1 MIRNLKPAL
10 TLLLMMCSCMLA
22 ATKAP
27 AVTAVNPSGVN
38 VSHTS
43 PSTVFLTFQ
52 NLAAGQT
59 AVEAFWC
66 GQVVTTGVSATDPCV
81 PGTVFGRLPLRNN
94 LGRNSGTG
102 GVKNFTDIMSI
113 PASVARR
120 AYQDAQRGNDSR
132 FFYVRR
138 FANPTQFVVVTCRMA
153 GGGARIPFSLVDV
166 KMKFMTDSPVV
177 VIPRGSTPPE
187 VVADIRFN
195 GTGRLTGRWEV
206 VMPGDQ
212 EPTDFDLL
220 PEASLPVE
228 KRALQ
233 KRYTVLRRFDLFLP
247 PVGAVEVP
255 GPDVSK
261 IPHQVN
267 GYYKLLFRVEATVDK
282 ESNSNAVSGTV
293 AAGGAAGFPMP
304 MLRYYVGKPELQGVD
319 GGVVELLS
327 PEKDV
332 TADAAVDFSWVGA
345 SSAAFDKLEVL
356 DGDET
361 ILSAVVKGGAGRYQ
375 APPWLSE
382 HSDKPLK
389 WRVTSLD
396 ANGSELAVSNWKPFS
411 IVSLT
416 PAE

>member
-1 MIRNLKPAL
+1 MKRIIKPVIVIYIAML
-10 TLLLMMCSCMLA
+10 SCMLSA
-22 ATKAP
+22 VQAY

-52 NLAAGQT
+52 NLAAGQI

-66 GQVVTTGVSATDPCV
+66 GAVVTTAVSATDPCV

-94 LGRNSGTG
+94 LGRASGTG
-102 GVKNFTDIMSI
+102 GVNNFTDIMSI
-113 PASVARR
+113 PASVSRR

-138 FANPTQFVVVTCRMA
+138 FANPTQYAVVTCRMA

-166 KMKFMTDSPVV
+166 NMKFMTDNPVV

-187 VVADIRFN
+187 VVAEIRYN

-206 VMPGDQ
+206 VSPGDE
-212 EPTDFDLL
+212 EPTAFDLL
-220 PEASLPVE
+220 PAASLPVE
-228 KRALQ
+228 QRALQ
-233 KRYTVLRRFDLFLP
+233 KRYTVLQRFDLFLP
-247 PVGAVEVP
+247 PVGAVRVP

-261 IPHQVN
+261 IPHQVD

-304 MLRYYVGKPELQGVD
+304 MLRYYVGKPGYSASRADL
-319 GGVVELLS
+319 VELLS
-327 PEKDV
+327 PDKDV
-332 TADAAVDFSWVGA
+332 MAEKNIEFTWVGLN
-345 SSAAFDKLEVL
+345 SAAFEKLEVMA
-356 DGDET
+356 GDET
-361 ILSAVVKGGAGRYQ
+361 ILSAVIKGRLGSYQ
-375 APPWLSE
+375 APPWLKD
-382 HSDKPLK
+382 HSDQQLK
-389 WRVTSLD
+389 WRITSL
-396 ANGSELAVSNWKPFS
+396 NSSGSVLAVSRWKSFRIS
-411 IVSLT
+411 Q
-416 PAE
+416 

>member
-10 TLLLMMCSCMLA
+10 IAFTVILSCMLA
-22 ATKAP
+22 ASNAE

-66 GQVVTTGVSATDPCV
+66 GQVVTTAVSATDPCV

-94 LGRNSGTG
+94 LGRASGTG
-102 GVKNFTDIMSI
+102 GVNNFTDIMSI
-113 PASVARR
+113 PASVTRR

-166 KMKFMTDSPVV
+166 NMKFMTDRPVV
-177 VIPRGSTPPE
+177 VIPRGSTPPK
-187 VVADIRFN
+187 VVADIRYN

-206 VMPGDQ
+206 VLPGDE
-212 EPTDFDLL
+212 EPTAFDLL
-220 PEASLPVE
+220 PAASLPFE

-233 KRYTVLRRFDLFLP
+233 KRYTVLKRFDLFLP
-247 PVGAVEVP
+247 PIGAVEVP
-255 GPDVSK
+255 GPDVRK

-304 MLRYYVGKPELQGVD
+304 ILRYYVGKPEFRAPD
-319 GGVVELLS
+319 GSVVKLLL
-327 PEKDV
+327 PDKDV
-332 TADAAVDFSWVGA
+332 AANAGVDFSWIGV
-345 SSAAFDKLEVL
+345 SSAAFDKLEVV
-356 DGDET
+356 DEDET
-361 ILSAVVKGGAGRYQ
+361 ILSAVVKGRVGSYQ

-382 HSDKPLK
+382 HQDKKLR
-389 WRVTSLD
+389 WRITSLSSD
-396 ANGSELAVSNWKPFS
+396 GAVLATSHWQSFRIVPLPNKP
-411 IVSLT
+411 
-416 PAE
+416 

>member
-1 MIRNLKPAL
+1 MIWNIKSAL
-10 TLLLMMCSCMLA
+10 IACIAMLCCMLSA
-22 ATKAP
+22 SHAY
-27 AVTAVNPSGVN
+27 AVTAVNPNGVN

-66 GQVVTTGVSATDPCV
+66 GAVTTTAVSVTDPCV

-94 LGRNSGTG
+94 LGRASGTG
-102 GVKNFTDIMSI
+102 GVNNFTDIMSI
-113 PASVARR
+113 PASVSRR

-166 KMKFMTDSPVV
+166 NMKFMTDSPVV

-187 VVADIRFN
+187 VVAEIRYN

-206 VMPGDQ
+206 VSPGDE
-212 EPTDFDLL
+212 EPTTFDLL
-220 PEASLPVE
+220 PAASLPVE
-228 KRALQ
+228 QRALQ
-233 KRYTVLRRFDLFLP
+233 KRYTVLERFDLFLP
-247 PVGAVEVP
+247 PVGVVKVP
-255 GPDVSK
+255 GPDVRK
-261 IPHQVN
+261 IPHLAS

-304 MLRYYVGKPELQGVD
+304 MLRYYVGKPESGESGD
-319 GGVVELLS
+319 NSIELLS
-327 PEKDV
+327 PGKEIVAGKSI
-332 TADAAVDFSWVGA
+332 DFTWVGL
-345 SSAAFDKLEVL
+345 STAAFEKLEVMTE
-356 DGDET
+356 DDT
-361 ILSAVVKGGAGRYQ
+361 ILSAVIQGGLGHYQ
-375 APPWLSE
+375 APPWLNE
-382 HSDKPLK
+382 HREKELR
-389 WRVTSLD
+389 WRITSL
-396 ANGSELAVSNWKPFS
+396 NSKGSPLAVSRWQSFK
-411 IVSLT
+411 IT
-416 PAE
+416 Q